1 MKPDISEKE
10 KKVYVTLYKKD
21 APSYAMILLATLLEF
36 VYVVS
41 ILDVMPVTFMMGVA
55 VIVNIFL
62 LFLLFTCAVKVN
74 VYEIPW
80 AAVSLIVGGYMLLRQ
95 FVLVPFVLQ
104 PYDREQIILVANL
117 AGTALLFAAGQK
129 LQTTP
134 AAEAAGTSEPVNDGG
149 IQMGK
154 IQFQNVNKVYPNGFH
169 AIHDFNLDVDDGEFI
184 VFVGPSGC
192 GKSTVLRMLAGGDH
206 LRQAAVGRQGDQQPS
221 SSGAGYCHRISGLRA
236 VRQFVGVR
244 QCGYQHE
251 GAAPEGHGHL

>member
-80 AAVSLIVGGYMLLRQ
+80 GAFDVTDAEYITAIITEKGILK
-95 FVLVPFVLQ
+95 P
-104 PYDREQIILVANL
+104 PYTESIA
-117 AGTALLFAAGQK
+117 
-129 LQTTP
+129 
-134 AAEAAGTSEPVNDGG
+134 
-149 IQMGK
+149 K
-154 IQFQNVNKVYPNGFH
+154 IF
-169 AIHDFNLDVDDGEFI
+169 E
-184 VFVGPSGC
+184 
-192 GKSTVLRMLAGGDH
+192 
-206 LRQAAVGRQGDQQPS
+206 
-221 SSGAGYCHRISGLRA
+221 
-236 VRQFVGVR
+236 
-244 QCGYQHE
+244 
-251 GAAPEGHGHL
+251 

>member
-117 AGTALLFAAGQK
+117 AGSGFVVCCWWQQPAQK

-134 AAEAAGTSEPVNDGG
+134 AAEAAGTSN
-149 IQMGK
+149 Q
-154 IQFQNVNKVYPNGFH
+154 
-169 AIHDFNLDVDDGEFI
+169 
-184 VFVGPSGC
+184 
-192 GKSTVLRMLAGGDH
+192 
-206 LRQAAVGRQGDQQPS
+206 
-221 SSGAGYCHRISGLRA
+221 
-236 VRQFVGVR
+236 
-244 QCGYQHE
+244 
-251 GAAPEGHGHL
+251 

>member
-80 AAVSLIVGGYMLLRQ
+80 AAVSLIVVICC
-95 FVLVPFVLQ
+95 FVSLCW
-104 PYDREQIILVANL
+104 
-117 AGTALLFAAGQK
+117 
-129 LQTTP
+129 
-134 AAEAAGTSEPVNDGG
+134 
-149 IQMGK
+149 
-154 IQFQNVNKVYPNGFH
+154 YP
-169 AIHDFNLDVDDGEFI
+169 LCY
-184 VFVGPSGC
+184 SLM
-192 GKSTVLRMLAGGDH
+192 TVSR
-206 LRQAAVGRQGDQQPS
+206 S
-221 SSGAGYCHRISGLRA
+221 SWS
-236 VRQFVGVR
+236 
-244 QCGYQHE
+244 
-251 GAAPEGHGHL
+251 PT

>member
-41 ILDVMPVTFMMGVA
+41 ILDV
-55 VIVNIFL
+55 IIFL

-117 AGTALLFAAGQK
+117 AGAALLFAAGGNSLRKSSKRRRLQK
-129 LQTTP
+129 QL
-134 AAEAAGTSEPVNDGG
+134 AH
-149 IQMGK
+149 
-154 IQFQNVNKVYPNGFH
+154 PN
-169 AIHDFNLDVDDGEFI
+169 
-184 VFVGPSGC
+184 
-192 GKSTVLRMLAGGDH
+192 
-206 LRQAAVGRQGDQQPS
+206 Q
-221 SSGAGYCHRISGLRA
+221 
-236 VRQFVGVR
+236 
-244 QCGYQHE
+244 
-251 GAAPEGHGHL
+251 

>member
-95 FVLVPFVLQ
+95 FVLV
-104 PYDREQIILVANL
+104 ANL
-117 AGTALLFAAGQK
+117 AGAALLFAAGGNSLRKSSKRRRLQK
-129 LQTTP
+129 QL
-134 AAEAAGTSEPVNDGG
+134 AH
-149 IQMGK
+149 
-154 IQFQNVNKVYPNGFH
+154 PN
-169 AIHDFNLDVDDGEFI
+169 
-184 VFVGPSGC
+184 
-192 GKSTVLRMLAGGDH
+192 
-206 LRQAAVGRQGDQQPS
+206 Q
-221 SSGAGYCHRISGLRA
+221 
-236 VRQFVGVR
+236 
-244 QCGYQHE
+244 
-251 GAAPEGHGHL
+251 

>member
-80 AAVSLIVGGYMLLRQ
+80 AAVSLIV
-95 FVLVPFVLQ
+95 
-104 PYDREQIILVANL
+104 
-117 AGTALLFAAGQK
+117 
-129 LQTTP
+129 
-134 AAEAAGTSEPVNDGG
+134 
-149 IQMGK
+149 
-154 IQFQNVNKVYPNGFH
+154 
-169 AIHDFNLDVDDGEFI
+169 
-184 VFVGPSGC
+184 
-192 GKSTVLRMLAGGDH
+192 
-206 LRQAAVGRQGDQQPS
+206 
-221 SSGAGYCHRISGLRA
+221 
-236 VRQFVGVR
+236 
-244 QCGYQHE
+244 
-251 GAAPEGHGHL
+251 

>member
-80 AAVSLIVGGYMLLRQ
+80 AAVSLIVGGYML
-95 FVLVPFVLQ
+95 
-104 PYDREQIILVANL
+104 PYDREQIILVSNL
-117 AGTALLFAAGQK
+117 AGAALLFAAGGNSLRKSSKRRRLQK
-129 LQTTP
+129 QL
-134 AAEAAGTSEPVNDGG
+134 AH
-149 IQMGK
+149 
-154 IQFQNVNKVYPNGFH
+154 PN
-169 AIHDFNLDVDDGEFI
+169 
-184 VFVGPSGC
+184 
-192 GKSTVLRMLAGGDH
+192 
-206 LRQAAVGRQGDQQPS
+206 Q
-221 SSGAGYCHRISGLRA
+221 
-236 VRQFVGVR
+236 
-244 QCGYQHE
+244 
-251 GAAPEGHGHL
+251 

>member
-80 AAVSLIVGGYMLLRQ
+80 AAVSLIVGGYMSA
-95 FVLVPFVLQ
+95 FVSLCW
-104 PYDREQIILVANL
+104 
-117 AGTALLFAAGQK
+117 
-129 LQTTP
+129 
-134 AAEAAGTSEPVNDGG
+134 
-149 IQMGK
+149 
-154 IQFQNVNKVYPNGFH
+154 YP
-169 AIHDFNLDVDDGEFI
+169 LCY
-184 VFVGPSGC
+184 SLM
-192 GKSTVLRMLAGGDH
+192 TVSR
-206 LRQAAVGRQGDQQPS
+206 S
-221 SSGAGYCHRISGLRA
+221 SWS
-236 VRQFVGVR
+236 
-244 QCGYQHE
+244 
-251 GAAPEGHGHL
+251 PT

>member
-80 AAVSLIVGGYMLLRQ
+80 AAVSLIVAVICC
-95 FVLVPFVLQ
+95 FVSLCW
-104 PYDREQIILVANL
+104 
-117 AGTALLFAAGQK
+117 
-129 LQTTP
+129 
-134 AAEAAGTSEPVNDGG
+134 
-149 IQMGK
+149 
-154 IQFQNVNKVYPNGFH
+154 YP
-169 AIHDFNLDVDDGEFI
+169 LCY
-184 VFVGPSGC
+184 SLM
-192 GKSTVLRMLAGGDH
+192 TVSR
-206 LRQAAVGRQGDQQPS
+206 S
-221 SSGAGYCHRISGLRA
+221 SWS
-236 VRQFVGVR
+236 
-244 QCGYQHE
+244 
-251 GAAPEGHGHL
+251 PT

>member
-1 MKPDISEKE
+1 MKPDISE
-10 KKVYVTLYKKD
+10 KVYVTLYKKD

-117 AGTALLFAAGQK
+117 AGAALLFAAGGNSLRKSSKRRRLQK
-129 LQTTP
+129 QL
-134 AAEAAGTSEPVNDGG
+134 AH
-149 IQMGK
+149 
-154 IQFQNVNKVYPNGFH
+154 PN
-169 AIHDFNLDVDDGEFI
+169 
-184 VFVGPSGC
+184 
-192 GKSTVLRMLAGGDH
+192 
-206 LRQAAVGRQGDQQPS
+206 Q
-221 SSGAGYCHRISGLRA
+221 
-236 VRQFVGVR
+236 
-244 QCGYQHE
+244 
-251 GAAPEGHGHL
+251 

>member
-117 AGTALLFAAGQK
+117 AGAALLFAAGGNSLRK
-129 LQTTP
+129 AP
-134 AAEAAGTSEPVNDGG
+134 NDAGCRSSWHIRTS
-149 IQMGK
+149 K
-154 IQFQNVNKVYPNGFH
+154 
-169 AIHDFNLDVDDGEFI
+169 
-184 VFVGPSGC
+184 
-192 GKSTVLRMLAGGDH
+192 
-206 LRQAAVGRQGDQQPS
+206 
-221 SSGAGYCHRISGLRA
+221 
-236 VRQFVGVR
+236 
-244 QCGYQHE
+244 
-251 GAAPEGHGHL
+251 

>member
-104 PYDREQIILVANL
+104 PYDREQIILVL
-117 AGTALLFAAGQK
+117 SL
-129 LQTTP
+129 
-134 AAEAAGTSEPVNDGG
+134 
-149 IQMGK
+149 
-154 IQFQNVNKVYPNGFH
+154 
-169 AIHDFNLDVDDGEFI
+169 IHI
-184 VFVGPSGC
+184 
-192 GKSTVLRMLAGGDH
+192 
-206 LRQAAVGRQGDQQPS
+206 
-221 SSGAGYCHRISGLRA
+221 
-236 VRQFVGVR
+236 
-244 QCGYQHE
+244 
-251 GAAPEGHGHL
+251 